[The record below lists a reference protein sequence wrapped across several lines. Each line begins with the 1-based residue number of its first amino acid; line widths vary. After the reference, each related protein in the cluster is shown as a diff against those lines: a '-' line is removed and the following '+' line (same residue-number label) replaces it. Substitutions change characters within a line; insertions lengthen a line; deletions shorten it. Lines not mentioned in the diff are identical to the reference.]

1 MTDYILH
8 VEDDPSHAKL
18 VKTAFNS
25 FGFSGE
31 MLSAASVHEAL
42 VTLDER
48 ARLQK
53 PLKLVLTDMQ
63 LPDGTGLDVIRAVKS
78 SPDWRSTPVVV
89 LSDERSSKVVADIY
103 AIGAD
108 CFMPKVP
115 KRQSILSVLRSLYD
129 CWLDSAVF
137 PEEPPAENDL
147 QAILARS
154 IRTRARQADVYM
166 SLSQAFVED
175 PPQSDFWLD
184 RALNEGNLS
193 NIFVFFQRTLGDY
206 DTPLADT
213 ERLVQV
219 QSRTNEALQA
229 AEQFL
234 QENPRPTVDGCLAKV
249 LDILEAKDI
258 NTLTAF
264 IQHILP
270 INPVA
275 ARALKSA
282 VVDHFIK
289 MAFFIGEQAEL
300 LSLRERAAA
309 LVAGA
314 NKFNATHPTPHKQG

>member
-1 MTDYILH
+1 MTNSILH
-8 VEDDPSHAKL
+8 VEDDSSHAKL

-53 PLKLVLTDMQ
+53 PLNLVLTDMQ
-63 LPDGTGLDVIRAVKS
+63 LPDGTGLDVIKAVKS

-89 LSDERSSKVVADIY
+89 LSDERSSKVIADIY

-108 CFMPKVP
+108 CFMPKFP
-115 KRQSILSVLRSLYD
+115 KRKSIFSVLRSLYD
-129 CWLDSAVF
+129 CWLDTAVF
-137 PEEPPAENDL
+137 PEESTAKNDL
-147 QAILARS
+147 QAILARG
-154 IRTRARQADVYM
+154 IRIRARQADVYM

-175 PPQSDFWLD
+175 PPQSEFWLN
-184 RALNEGNLS
+184 RALNEGNFS
-193 NIFVFFQRTLGDY
+193 NINVFFQRTFDDY
-206 DTPLADT
+206 DKPFADA
-213 ERLVQV
+213 ERLVQL

-234 QENPRPTVDGCLAKV
+234 QENPRPTVDDCLAKV
-249 LDILEAKDI
+249 LDILEAADI
-258 NTLTAF
+258 NALTGL

-270 INPVA
+270 RNPVA

-282 VVDHFIK
+282 AVDHFIK
-289 MAFFIGEQAEL
+289 MASFIGERAEL
-300 LSLRERAAA
+300 PSLCERATG
-309 LVAGA
+309 LVAVA
-314 NKFNATHPTPHKQG
+314 NKLQATLPS

>member
-1 MTDYILH
+1 MINSILH
-8 VEDDPSHAKL
+8 VQDDPSHAKL

-31 MLSAASVHEAL
+31 MLSATSVHEAL

-108 CFMPKVP
+108 CFMPKTP
-115 KRQSILSVLRSLYD
+115 KRQSILSILRSLYD
-129 CWLDSAVF
+129 CWLDTAVF
-137 PEEPPAENDL
+137 PEESPSKNDL

-154 IRTRARQADVYM
+154 IRIRARQADVYM
-166 SLSQAFVED
+166 ILSQAFVED
-175 PPQSDFWLD
+175 PPQSEFWLD

-193 NIFVFFQRTLGDY
+193 NIFVFFQRTLDDY
-206 DTPLADT
+206 DNPFPDA

-234 QENPRPTVDGCLAKV
+234 QEKPLPTVDDCLAKV
-249 LDILEAKDI
+249 LDILEAADI
-258 NTLTAF
+258 NTLTEF
-264 IQHILP
+264 IRHILP
-270 INPVA
+270 RNPVA

-282 VVDHFIK
+282 MVDHFIK
-289 MAFFIGEQAEL
+289 MAFFIGERAEL
-300 LSLRERAAA
+300 PSLCGRATGLIA
-309 LVAGA
+309 VA
-314 NKFNATHPTPHKQG
+314 NKLNATHPS